1 MLSSQHRIN
10 RGEDFRRILRV
21 GRKSRTALGTIAV
34 AAGSSDT
41 FRCGVITS
49 KALGGAVIRN
59 RVRRRV
65 RAACATLAPS
75 LTGKDVVVR
84 CGEQAP
90 HLSFHEIVSLI
101 ESAVEKSE
109 RS

>member
-1 MLSSQHRIN
+1 
-10 RGEDFRRILRV
+10 
-21 GRKSRTALGTIAV
+21 
-34 AAGSSDT
+34 
-41 FRCGVITS
+41 
-49 KALGGAVIRN
+49 VIRN

-75 LTGKDVVVR
+75 LMGKDVVVR

-90 HLSFHEIVSLI
+90 NLSFHEIVSLI

>member
-1 MLSSQHRIN
+1 MLSSQHRIT

-21 GRKSRTALGTIAV
+21 GRKSQSALGTVAV
-34 AAGSSDT
+34 ADGSSDT

-49 KALGGAVIRN
+49 KAVGGAVVRN

-65 RAACATLAPS
+65 RAACAALAPS

-84 CGEQAP
+84 CREDAA
-90 HLSFHEIVSLI
+90 HLSYHEIVSLI
-101 ESAVEKSE
+101 VAALEKSG